1 MELRSKSVDVN
12 VFVPMPRVAR
22 KTTVHVKEACL
33 CLAAQRAARALGRR
47 FDAAFRRVGLTNGQF
62 SILHALNR
70 EAPPSVGQVAEVLA
84 MDRTTLTAALKPL
97 ARRQLVTVRPDPGDG
112 RSRRLVLTAKGH
124 AALAKAM
131 PIWRAEHQ
139 RVERGLSDL
148 GALRRG
154 LGALAAAR

>member
-1 MELRSKSVDVN
+1 MS
-12 VFVPMPRVAR
+12 RVTR
-22 KTTVHVKEACL
+22 GTTLHVKEACL
-33 CLAAQRAARALGRR
+33 CLAAQRAARALARR

-70 EAPPSVGQVAEVLA
+70 EAPPTVGDVAEVLA

-97 ARRQLVTVRPDPGDG
+97 VRRQLVTVRPDASDR
-112 RSRRLVLTAKGH
+112 RSRRVVLTAKGND
-124 AALAKAM
+124 ALAKAM

-148 GALRRG
+148 DALRRG
-154 LGALAAAR
+154 LGALGAAR